1 MPPRRTFPNEQHSD
15 LGSVGDRGAL
25 LVLLSPVLAFLLAI
39 AAEIVICA
47 LVDIGPPAVLV
58 LGIGAGG
65 LVLFR
70 TLRMGAKRA
79 APGEA

>member
-1 MPPRRTFPNEQHSD
+1 
-15 LGSVGDRGAL
+15 

>member
-1 MPPRRTFPNEQHSD
+1 MSSIPTWAVWAIVVPF
-15 LGSVGDRGAL
+15 
-25 LVLLSPVLAFLLAI
+25 LLSPVLAFLLAI

-47 LVDIGPPAVLV
+47 LVDIGRPAVLV
-58 LGIGAGG
+58 LGIGAGA

-70 TLRMGAKRA
+70 TLRVRARRA